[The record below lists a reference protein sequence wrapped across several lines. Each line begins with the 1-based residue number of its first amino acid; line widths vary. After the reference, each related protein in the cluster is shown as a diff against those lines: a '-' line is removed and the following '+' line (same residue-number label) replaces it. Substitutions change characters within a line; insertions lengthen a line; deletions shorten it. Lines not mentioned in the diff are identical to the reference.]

1 MLKSRLIHPPL
12 ISALAKMGHG
22 SRILLADANFASDV
36 IAPPTAER
44 VYLNFAPGMLSATDI
59 LEVLLTTI
67 PVEFAY
73 AMRTDDGETPA
84 IVETFQ
90 SLLPNATKLE
100 LLSRQ
105 PFYDA
110 VQDSRTS
117 VIVATGEQRL
127 YANLLLV
134 TGFIHPDGRPQF

>member
-12 ISALAKMGHG
+12 INALARMGHG
-22 SRILLADANFASDV
+22 SRLLLADANYASDV

-44 VYLNFAPGMLSATDI
+44 IYLNFAPGMLSATDI
-59 LEVLLTTI
+59 LEVLLSATPI
-67 PVEFAY
+67 EFAY
-73 AMRTDDGETPA
+73 AMRTDAGDTPE
-84 IVETFQ
+84 IVEEFR
-90 SLLPNATKLE
+90 SLLPRGTKLD
-100 LLSRQ
+100 LLSRE

-110 VQDSRTS
+110 VRDSRTS

-134 TGFIHPDGRPQF
+134 TGFIHSDGTSQY